1 VSRVVVDTSA
11 LLALLVP
18 SNRAHPA
25 AKRAFARLRA
35 RDAVLL
41 TTSYV
46 LLETYSLLG
55 RRFGRAAVATFREGL
70 APLLDVVWVDEALHE
85 AGLDLITAEKV
96 AGLSLTDAVLLAAAR
111 SLEVDDVFAFDPHL
125 EAAGLHPVR

>member
-18 SNRAHPA
+18 SDRAHPA

-55 RRFGRAAVATFREGL
+55 RRFGKAAVATFREGL
-70 APLLDVVWVDEALHE
+70 APLLDVVWVDDSLHE
-85 AGLDLITAEKV
+85 AGLDIVTGESES
-96 AGLSLTDAVLLAAAR
+96 GLSLTDAVLIAAVHR
-111 SLEVDDVFAFDPHL
+111 LGVDEAFAFDPHL
-125 EAAGLHPVR
+125 ESAGLRPVI